1 MATTFTWKIANLER
15 ETSDGFVFV
24 SHWTVVGIS
33 DQLDPEG
40 NPYNSGAYGSV
51 GFERPDNLIP
61 FDELTEELVISWT
74 QEALG
79 GDEKVAEIEAAL
91 EARIADQI
99 DPKQASGVPW

>member
-15 ETSDGFVFV
+15 EISDGFVFT
-24 SHWTVVGIS
+24 SHWTVIGIS
-33 DQLDPEG
+33 DQVDPEG

-51 GFERPDNLIP
+51 GFERPENLIP
-61 FDELTEELVISWT
+61 FDELTEELVVSWT

-79 GDEKVAEIEAAL
+79 GEEKVAEIEAAL

-99 DPKQASGVPW
+99 DPQQASGVPW